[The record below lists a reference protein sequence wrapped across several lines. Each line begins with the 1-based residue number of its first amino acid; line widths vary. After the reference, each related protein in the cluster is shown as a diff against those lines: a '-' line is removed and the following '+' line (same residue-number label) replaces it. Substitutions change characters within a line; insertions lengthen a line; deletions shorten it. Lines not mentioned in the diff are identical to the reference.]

1 MNATSVPAGIG
12 DQVTA
17 ACALLDRH
25 LGAALQAVHLFGSA
39 LDGGLKPR
47 SDIDLLVTVAAS
59 PGDAVRRA
67 LMLDLLDVSAP
78 PQCDARM
85 RALEVTVLVRDDVVP
100 WRHPARREL
109 QFGEWLRRDLCAG
122 IVEPA
127 CVDHDLAI
135 LLTKVRQHGAA
146 LRGPR
151 AAAWFDAVPARDFI
165 AALRATVAQW
175 DAEPDWRGDECNVV
189 LALARVWYS
198 AATGRIA
205 PKDVA
210 AAWALE
216 RLPDTY
222 RPVLSAARAVYL
234 HGDGDGAGTLLSGRP
249 VAAFVRDVRRIVEA
263 MLPA

>member
-1 MNATSVPAGIG
+1 MNATIVPAEIAE
-12 DQVTA
+12 QVTV
-17 ACALLDRH
+17 ACAAIERH
-25 LGAALQAVHLFGSA
+25 LGATLQAMHLFGSA

-59 PGDAVRRA
+59 PGEAVRRA

-78 PQCDARM
+78 PRSESLR
-85 RALEVTVLVRDDVVP
+85 RALEVTVVVRGDVVP

-109 QFGEWLRRDLCAG
+109 QFGEWLRRDLRAG

-135 LLTKVRQHGAA
+135 LLTKVRQHDVA

-151 AAAWFDAVPARDFI
+151 AAAWFDAVPARDFVG
-165 AALRATVAQW
+165 ALLATVAQW
-175 DAEPDWRGDECNVV
+175 NAEPDWRGDECNVV
-189 LALARVWYS
+189 LALARIWYS

-222 RPVLSAARAVYL
+222 RPVLSAARTVYVR
-234 HGDGDGAGTLLSGRP
+234 GDGDGADALLSGQP
-249 VAAFVRDVRRIVEA
+249 VAAFVRYVRRIVEA
-263 MLPA
+263 MLSA